1 MWAQV
6 RYLAAFLASYERGSS
21 AYFSQ
26 WFFLPSSLHLCHHL
40 QSIGKVIIFPFLKVV
55 FETIYLKLGLKP
67 TCQGLCAVLSLSHI
81 RLGLEP
87 GQNLWCLVLG
97 PNNARVLD
105 VSLQNNSVRDTVI
118 GTRWICSDLERSTL
132 QECGPLNVVW
142 LVFPSSVISY
152 ANEWEDHSNNWGT
165 THCWVF

>member
-1 MWAQV
+1 MSAIEVLWKGLLPSVFQRLQYLLHPSSYCPSGWGFFCPESPLCQGSSQWKLWAQV

-87 GQNLWCLVLG
+87 GQNPWCLVSG
-97 PNNARVLD
+97 PNEVQFLNI
-105 VSLQNNSVRDTVI
+105 SLKK
-118 GTRWICSDLERSTL
+118 
-132 QECGPLNVVW
+132 
-142 LVFPSSVISY
+142 
-152 ANEWEDHSNNWGT
+152 
-165 THCWVF
+165 